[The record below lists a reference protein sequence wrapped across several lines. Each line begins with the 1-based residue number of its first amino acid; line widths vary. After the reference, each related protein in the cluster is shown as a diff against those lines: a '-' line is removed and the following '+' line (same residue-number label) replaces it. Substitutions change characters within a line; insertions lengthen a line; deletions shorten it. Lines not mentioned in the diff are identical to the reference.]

1 MPRTTWQDLADE
13 ETAPAAP
20 RPSAAAASL
29 PSAAAARSAEAT
41 SGRVP
46 SSLEDVPELR
56 RLLAERQALE
66 GTLDRLTGR
75 STPANEARDA
85 RRFPVSEPE
94 RPGGGALRERRNEE
108 STRLAERRAMELE
121 TIDARNQQ
129 RKAEAQ
135 RLSAAERAARRRQA
149 ASERVARSA
158 RAWEEHR
165 ERLLEARD
173 TARDLARQAGALGL
187 PGSDVLGRAARG
199 LGGASDALEN
209 VGRALRDL
217 DQRLGLSDAEGS
229 GRASAESLPDV
240 GRLREIARD
249 AQRFLDDPLRDTSA
263 GQRLRALREELAP
276 PELRPLPGERDSG
289 GEDALERRRQRAL
302 EALRERRLDALAS
315 ARPASRGADRAAE

>member
-13 ETAPAAP
+13 DAPPAP
-20 RPSAAAASL
+20 RAARAPDPAPSAAS
-29 PSAAAARSAEAT
+29 S
-41 SGRVP
+41 SGRRVP
-46 SSLEDVPELR
+46 SSLDEVPELR

-75 STPANEARDA
+75 AAQPNDERDA

-94 RPGGGALRERRNEE
+94 RAGAKSRREQRTED
-108 STRLAERRAMELE
+108 SARLDERRAMELE
-121 TIDARNQQ
+121 TIDARNQR
-129 RKAEAQ
+129 RKDETR
-135 RLSAAERAARRRQA
+135 RLSASERATRRRQA
-149 ASERVARSA
+149 ASERVVRSA
-158 RAWEEHR
+158 QAWEEHR

-173 TARDLARQAGALGL
+173 AARDLARQAGALDL
-187 PGSDVLGRAARG
+187 PGADGLNRVARG
-199 LGGASDALEN
+199 LGSAGDALDN

-217 DQRLGLSDAEGS
+217 DQRLGLADGARSGS
-229 GRASAESLPDV
+229 PSAESLPEV

-249 AQRFLDDPLRDTSA
+249 AQRFIDDPLRDSSA

-289 GEDALERRRQRAL
+289 GVDELERRRQRAL

-315 ARPASRGADRAAE
+315 ARPAPRSSERAAD

>member
-13 ETAPAAP
+13 DAPPAARAARAP
-20 RPSAAAASL
+20 DPAASAAPSSARRVPASL
-29 PSAAAARSAEAT
+29 DE
-41 SGRVP
+41 
-46 SSLEDVPELR
+46 VPELR

-75 STPANEARDA
+75 AAQPNDARDA

-94 RPGGGALRERRNEE
+94 RSASDAGRRREQRTLET
-108 STRLAERRAMELE
+108 TRLDERRAMELE
-121 TIDARNQQ
+121 TIDARNQR
-129 RKAEAQ
+129 RKDEAR
-135 RLSAAERAARRRQA
+135 RLSATERAARRRQA
-149 ASERVARSA
+149 GSERVARSA
-158 RAWEEHR
+158 QAWEEHR

-173 TARDLARQAGALGL
+173 AARDLARQAGALDL
-187 PGSDVLGRAARG
+187 PGADVLNRVTRG
-199 LGGASDALEN
+199 VGSASDALDN

-217 DQRLGLSDAEGS
+217 DQRLGLGDG
-229 GRASAESLPDV
+229 GRAGSSGAESLPEV

-276 PELRPLPGERDSG
+276 PELRPLPGERDAG
-289 GEDALERRRQRAL
+289 GVDELERRRQRAL

-315 ARPASRGADRAAE
+315 ARPAARSAERAAE